1 MAELSSSSSSSSVL
15 TGLGPALRW
24 LRERQGKKQYN
35 VADSAGITKGMLS
48 AYETGRQRPSI
59 ETLDKILA
67 TLGCSLLEL
76 HNAIQVIQ
84 GRPEAMWR
92 PGAGATGDGVSE
104 GGVSLDV
111 RGLLGLAGPV
121 QPEVERSFAQMLGGF
136 HRFLRYLEAKVH

>member
-1 MAELSSSSSSSSVL
+1 MLDPSSSTTVL

-59 ETLDKILA
+59 ETLGKILG

-92 PGAGATGDGVSE
+92 PSEAGAGAEAGE
-104 GGVSLDV
+104 SLDV
-111 RGLLGLAGPV
+111 RSLLGLGRPV
-121 QPEVERSFAQMLGGF
+121 HPEVERSFSQMLGGF
-136 HRFLRYLEAKVH
+136 HRFLRYLEAQVH

>member
-1 MAELSSSSSSSSVL
+1 MVDPSSSASVL

-59 ETLDKILA
+59 ETLGKILS

-92 PGAGATGDGVSE
+92 PGESGDGAE
-104 GGVSLDV
+104 AADGLDV
-111 RGLLGLAGPV
+111 RALLGLGRPV
-121 QPEVERSFAQMLGGF
+121 HPEVERSFSQMLGGF
-136 HRFLRYLEAKVH
+136 HRFLRYLEGQVH